1 MSDKKIVSLID
12 QQMMLE
18 DYWNVLKETHN
29 LTDNRERR
37 NVIFRHAFLVAA
49 RHFSNLSLMTLGRIT
64 GRHHATAVHANRCHE
79 QNYTYDQTYRD
90 TFDLLSKQIAERINN
105 YSEDLEQMMAD
116 RLSKI
121 NVDVYENSLIIMY
134 KKKLEKA
141 ERVYEDQIRALKHDL
156 NIVSKQL
163 RHHRK
168 RGEELNE
175 ECLRLKNLL

>member
-1 MSDKKIVSLID
+1 
-12 QQMMLE
+12 MLE
-18 DYWNVLKETHN
+18 EYWNVLQETHN
-29 LTDNRERR
+29 LTESRERR
-37 NVIFRHAFLVAA
+37 NVIFRHAFSTAA
-49 RHFSNLSLMTLGRIT
+49 RHFSNLSLSSIGKIMRKD
-64 GRHHATAVHANRCHE
+64 HATVLHAINSHE

-90 TFDLLSKQIAERINN
+90 TFDLLSNQIADRINK
-105 YSEDLEQMMAD
+105 YSEDLEQIMAD

-121 NVDVYENSLIIMY
+121 NVDVYQNSLIVMY

-141 ERVYEDQIRALKHDL
+141 ERVYQDQVKALKHDL
-156 NIVSKQL
+156 SIVSKQL